1 MSTKTSAPEEKG
13 TQAAVSVEPAG
24 MVPLPRG
31 NQHQA
36 VPAAPEAVTAT
47 QPLKPK
53 PPPAAG
59 KTELE
64 APARPVA
71 SLSEKP
77 GPSAAEAKKGHPDT
91 PGGPTSS
98 HDPAVTPQSGKAASL
113 VSGGAVASK
122 AKAAAA
128 PPKARTS
135 GAAIVT
141 EGQEP
146 ITSQE
151 RMSATGSVLGKG
163 PGAQA
168 EVPKA
173 PPAAKAKAAAA
184 PSAPA
189 SAPKFTAA
197 PPASTAP
204 SAGAP
209 RPPAAAA
216 SAPTSVV
223 QMVTGKP
230 EPALASG
237 TGYPRAQPGLA
248 SESAGPA
255 RAYAKAAAAAIAAV
269 PKSAEVPKE
278 GPAAVAVGRALAAG
292 AVGVSTSGKKPTVP
306 IAKKYQ
312 IVFVTSEVAPF
323 SKTGGLG
330 EAMDGLPA
338 ALAALGHRCMV
349 ISPRYDQYEA
359 AWDTSFWSSVT
370 MGGKQE
376 PVHFFHAYKQ
386 KVDYV
391 FVDHPTFTERVDG
404 LCGSKLYGP
413 EWGKDFADNQARFA
427 YFCKSAVVAMK
438 ELPLAGYPYG
448 EDVIV
453 VANDWH
459 SSLVPMFIDVEKKKD
474 ATAWANTKSFFLC
487 HNAVFQGR
495 FELEPGLAEVFG
507 VPQEYIDSITFQ
519 MPLKVGKYNKKV
531 KVVNTMAAGL
541 RYCDRAL
548 TVSPS
553 YAAECAIDP
562 EKGVELERLFAMAK
576 VTGIVNGVKEGVSP
590 EETNFVTKTKMCCG
604 TFNIAT
610 VDAAKAQ
617 LKAAYQQESG
627 LGVSSG
633 PLMCFVG
640 RLDAQK
646 GYDLLLESL
655 MDVLEDTEVQVVI
668 VGAGRAD
675 LVQQTKA
682 VEKKF
687 PKKFYYAGWMGPE
700 RYALVGGCEYTLL
713 PSRWEPCGL
722 VQMEA
727 MRLGT
732 LPIVAPTGGL
742 KDTVEDGLNGLWTDA
757 EMTVEAELDDASV
770 ESISRAIRRA
780 CEIHTATP
788 EKEVEMM
795 KAAMAA
801 SAEFTW
807 SNAALQYEA
816 LFEEVGAVD
825 VLAAAKDKTVTL
837 EKDNQVC

>member
-1 MSTKTSAPEEKG
+1 MFTRKSAPKAPKAEEAPSM
-13 TQAAVSVEPAG
+13 T
-24 MVPLPRG
+24 PLPRG
-31 NQHQA
+31 DQPKA
-36 VPAAPEAVTAT
+36 APATPEAVLKPADPAP
-47 QPLKPK
+47 QPLHPK
-53 PPPAAG
+53 PPPAKG

-77 GPSAAEAKKGHPDT
+77 APSAVEPKKGHPDT

-98 HDPAVTPQSGKAASL
+98 HDPAAVPQGGKAASL
-113 VSGGAVASK
+113 VSGGAAASGAATAAAPAKASGPVART
-122 AKAAAA
+122 AAAA
-128 PPKARTS
+128 V
-135 GAAIVT
+135 VT
-141 EGQEP
+141 EGQSQV
-146 ITSQE
+146 TSQE
-151 RMSATGSVLGKG
+151 RMVATGSVMAKG
-163 PGAQA
+163 AGAQA

-173 PPAAKAKAAAA
+173 PPAAKAKAKAAAA
-184 PSAPA
+184 PSAT
-189 SAPKFTAA
+189 SA
-197 PPASTAP
+197 PPASAAASAAAP
-204 SAGAP
+204 PSS
-209 RPPAAAA
+209 AAAA
-216 SAPTSVV
+216 SAPKSVL

-230 EPALASG
+230 EPALVSG
-237 TGYPRAQPGLA
+237 TGYPKVQPSA
-248 SESAGPA
+248 VSESTGPA
-255 RAYAKAAAAAIAAV
+255 RAYAKSAAAAIAAV

-292 AVGVSTSGKKPTVP
+292 ASGVNTSGKKPSVP
-306 IAKKYQ
+306 VSKKYQ

-330 EAMDGLPA
+330 EAMDGLPT

-349 ISPRYDQYEA
+349 ISPRYDQYKE

-370 MGGKQE
+370 MGGAQE
-376 PVHFFHAYKQ
+376 PVHFFHTFKQ

-391 FVDHPTFTERVDG
+391 FVDHPTFLERVNG
-404 LCGSKLYGP
+404 MSGSKLYGP
-413 EWGKDFADNQARFA
+413 EWGKDFADNQSRFA
-427 YFCKSAVVAMK
+427 YFCKSALVAMR

-448 EDVIV
+448 EDVVV

-459 SSLVPMFIDVEKKKD
+459 SSLVPMFIDVEKRKD
-474 ATAWANTKSFFLC
+474 ATAWVNTKSFFLC

-531 KVVNTMAAGL
+531 KLVNTMAAGIL
-541 RYCDRAL
+541 YCDRAL

-553 YAAECAIDP
+553 YAAECAVDP

-576 VTGIVNGVKEGVSP
+576 VTGILNGVKEGVSS
-590 EETNFVTKTKMCCG
+590 EDKNFVTKTKMCCG
-604 TFNIAT
+604 TFTAAT
-610 VDAAKAQ
+610 VDVAKAQ
-617 LKAAYQQESG
+617 LKAAYQQENG
-627 LGVSSG
+627 LGASSG
-633 PLMCFVG
+633 PMMCFIG

-655 MDVLEDTEVQVVI
+655 IEVLEDTEMQVVI

-687 PKKFYYAGWMGPE
+687 PKKFFYAGWMGPE
-700 RYALVGGCEYTLL
+700 RYALLAGCEYTLL

-727 MRLGT
+727 MRMGT

-742 KDTVEDGLNGLWTDA
+742 KDTVEDGVNGLWTDA
-757 EMTVEAELDDASV
+757 EMTVEAELDDASS
-770 ESISRAIRRA
+770 ESISKAIRRA
-780 CEIHTATP
+780 CEIHTSTP

-795 KAAMAA
+795 RAAMAA

-807 SNAALQYEA
+807 SNAAMQYEA
-816 LFEEVGAVD
+816 LFDEVGAVD
-825 VLAAAKDKTVTL
+825 ILGAAKDKTVTL
-837 EKDNQVC
+837 ETDKQVC